1 VNQLIIAVHV
11 PDDGVRRLALAGEI
25 DAAGAIRLGA
35 AIEQA
40 VVVDRVDE
48 LIIDLAAVRFLDS
61 VGVDVLV
68 TGHSLAIEN
77 CVAFQVINA
86 RDGMHPVINI
96 GRVLCGHAPDAHH
109 LDARL

>member
-1 VNQLIIAVHV
+1 VNPLIIAVHV
-11 PDDGVRRLALAGEI
+11 PADGVRRLELAGEI
-25 DAAGAIRLGA
+25 DAAGAYRLGA

-40 VVVDRVDE
+40 VVVDRVAE

-61 VGVDVLV
+61 AGVDALV

-77 CVAFQVINA
+77 CIAFRVVNA

-96 GRVLCGHAPDAHH
+96 GRVLCGRAPDAHH
-109 LDARL
+109 VDSGH